1 MGFMDSPPANDN
13 FQIRFGGGGIIGMDN
28 VPDAIRKNWIETALE
43 WIDTGTEIQRHL
55 AAVILEKWT

>member
-1 MGFMDSPPANDN
+1 MSYFTPANDN
-13 FQIRFGGGGIIGMDN
+13 ERIQFGDIIGIDD
-28 VPDAIRKNWIETALE
+28 VPDAIRENWIETALE